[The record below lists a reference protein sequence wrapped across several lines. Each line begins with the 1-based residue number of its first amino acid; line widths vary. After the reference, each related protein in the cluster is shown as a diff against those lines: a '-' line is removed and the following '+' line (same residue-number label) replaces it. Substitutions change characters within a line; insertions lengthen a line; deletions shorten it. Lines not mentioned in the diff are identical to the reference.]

1 MSTSFSAYAQETD
14 TAYLK
19 TLYDR
24 CLDFNEEQLDSL
36 YYYSEFIKTSSA
48 ESGFNKGDVLSLR
61 LKGIY
66 YDVKGEYEKSID
78 YYLQSLTAAQLIGG
92 TEYEIA
98 ALTDLAIL
106 YSHIKQPEKAKQTY
120 LQSAALSAKRGYL
133 SSLITAYANL
143 GAIYNQ
149 LGLADSALFF
159 LEEGLR
165 VGKPVEKQI
174 NLSVIYNNLGNVY
187 FFKKQYA
194 RALEYFRQNK
204 DGHPLHSS
212 PAAMWV
218 DYLNMAD
225 VFIELNQFDSA
236 HYYAD
241 SALRIA
247 RSLNSKTKESD
258 SYALM
263 AKLYERK
270 GEYKAAYQFQKSW
283 YQLDTSLV
291 NDATNTTVA
300 GLQEK
305 YNSQKRQRDNDVLK
319 LEVERQRLYKKA
331 TIYLLVAA
339 VIIALLITLS
349 LLQKRRINRKLQSVN
364 QLILKQNEKLTELNF
379 EKNSLISIVSHDL
392 AIPFATIRMWSQLM
406 VRGNRNL
413 DEEQDKALSR
423 IIDSTTKGEEL
434 IRNILDVEKAEVNQQ
449 PLCIE
454 YFDIAQLLERI
465 VDDFR
470 LVASRKNIHLQYEAP
485 ASPIML
491 VSDVQRINRICE
503 NLISNALK
511 YTPQGR
517 HVIVDVTDVKENIQI
532 SVQDEGVGI
541 DREELPRLF
550 SKYSKISS
558 RPTDGEESNGLGLS
572 IVKRIVQEL
581 NGTIICKSEKGRGSQ
596 FIVRIRK

>member
-1 MSTSFSAYAQETD
+1 MSISFSANAQETD

-149 LGLADSALFF
+149 LGMADSALFF

-165 VGKPVEKQI
+165 VGKPVEKKI

-204 DGHPLHSS
+204 DGHPLNSS

-236 HYYAD
+236 HFYAD
-241 SALRIA
+241 SALSIA
-247 RSLNSKTKESD
+247 RLLNSKTKESD

-319 LEVERQRLYKKA
+319 LEVGRQRLYKKA

-349 LLQKRRINRKLQSVN
+349 LLQKHRINRKLQSVN

-392 AIPFATIRMWSQLM
+392 AIPFATIKMWSQLM

-413 DEEQDKALSR
+413 DEEQDKALTR

-485 ASPIML
+485 SSPIML

-517 HVIVDVTDVKENIQI
+517 HVMVDVTDVKENIQI
-532 SVQDEGVGI
+532 SIQDEGVGI

-558 RPTDGEESNGLGLS
+558 RPT
-572 IVKRIVQEL
+572 
-581 NGTIICKSEKGRGSQ
+581 
-596 FIVRIRK
+596 